1 MRALITGITGFAG
14 SYLAEHLLE
23 QPGVELYGWKRWNS
37 PTSNVDHFL
46 DRIHLSDVDIA
57 DPYAVRQGLEETRP
71 DRIFHLAARS
81 YVPMS
86 FRAPHDTIR
95 VNALGTLALLEAVRH
110 SDLDPLIHVCSSSE
124 VYGQVPEQELP
135 ITEDTPLRPQSPYGV
150 SKVAEDLVAYQY
162 HMSYGLRIVR
172 SRAFTHVGARG
183 RALVA
188 MPAFARQIAEI
199 ELGVRKDPVLRVGNL
214 DSTRTFAHARDIAAA
229 YWLLTEHGKPGEVYN
244 IAGRHACTIREM
256 LDAMI
261 ALSDVRPRIE
271 VDPDLVRPS
280 DVTRQVADTTKF
292 EQITGWQPQVTF
304 ETILAEV
311 LDYWRAQ
318 VARSAEGRW

>member
-23 QPGVELYGWKRWNS
+23 QPGVEVYGWKRWNS
-37 PTSNVDHFL
+37 PTSNVDHVL
-46 DRIHLSDVDIA
+46 ERIRMFDVDIG
-57 DPYAVRQGLEETRP
+57 DPYSVRQSLEQTRP

-86 FRAPHDTIR
+86 FRAPHDAIR

-110 SDLDPLIHVCSSSE
+110 SDLDPVIHVCSSSE
-124 VYGQVPEQELP
+124 VYGQVPEDELP

-183 RALVA
+183 RDLVA

-199 ELGVRKDPVLRVGNL
+199 ELGLRKDPVIRVGNL
-214 DSTRTFAHARDIAAA
+214 DSTRTFAHARDIASA
-229 YWLLTEHGKPGEVYN
+229 YWLLTEHGKEGDVYN
-244 IAGRHACTIREM
+244 IAGQHTCTIREM
-256 LDAMI
+256 LDALI

-271 VDPDLVRPS
+271 VDPELVRPS
-280 DVTRQVADTTKF
+280 DVTRQVADVSKF
-292 EQITGWQPQVTF
+292 QRATGWEPEVSF
-304 ETILAEV
+304 ESTVAEV
-311 LDYWRAQ
+311 LDYWRGQ
-318 VARSAEGRW
+318 VSRAADGRR